1 MDAGSFSTRPNSLDL
16 VWPSSIFPTISGTS
30 SWTKVLSRGS
40 AVPAVQSADHE
51 MLEKLQK
58 SLPVAILHEATG
70 AMAAGE
76 SARAW
81 NKIGVGLG
89 AS

>member
-1 MDAGSFSTRPNSLDL
+1 MDAGSFSTRPNSSDL
-16 VWPSSIFPTISGTS
+16 VWASSIFPTISGTS

-58 SLPVAILHEATG
+58 AYQSPFSTRP
-70 AMAAGE
+70 MAAGE
-76 SARAW
+76 SARLEQDR
-81 NKIGVGLG
+81 GG
-89 AS
+89 AGS